1 MLVKRTAACPH
12 RLARQI
18 LLLCVGWLLA
28 TPLSTSAQFIERGN
42 QVEVVKGTRLCANF
56 AMEQAKGTL
65 EPARI
70 FWKVTSQRRSN
81 GTQTVSAFVRE
92 RVYDRFS
99 GDTKTTEARYDED
112 YAVLFKKDPAHK
124 GMVLLISPKDGRVE
138 AAVEVCGKRQ

>member
-1 MLVKRTAACPH
+1 VRRPTARHH
-12 RLARQI
+12 RMAGQM
-18 LLLCVGWLLA
+18 LLLCGSWLLA
-28 TPLSTSAQFIERGN
+28 APLTTSAQFIERGN
-42 QVEVVKGTRLCANF
+42 EVEVVKGTRLCANF

-92 RVYDRFS
+92 QVYDRFS

-112 YAVLFKKDPAHK
+112 YAVLFRRDPAHK

-138 AAVEVCGKRQ
+138 ATVEVCGKRR